1 MGDGDDGNGDARS
14 LAERA
19 ERAARAE
26 QAAEAAGSELVH
38 DFGLLFKA
46 AGRLEQ
52 RIDAALRA
60 RCGIHHTMFELL
72 IRLCREPGEEVSQAM
87 LAGELVLTSSGT
99 TRLIDRMEEAGL
111 VRRRRPSPTDRRVT
125 VVEATGQGRAVFLEA
140 AAVHAEV
147 VEECFVVPV
156 DDADYTAL
164 VRALTAINTAVG
176 GRAERRA
183 GGPGGPGTS

>member
-1 MGDGDDGNGDARS
+1 MSDGDDGAGR
-14 LAERA
+14 
-19 ERAARAE
+19 RAE
-26 QAAEAAGSELVH
+26 QLAAQAAQAAGSGLVH

-72 IRLCREPGEEVSQAM
+72 IRLCREPGEEVSQST

-99 TRLIDRMEEAGL
+99 TRLIDRMEEARL
-111 VRRRRPSPTDRRVT
+111 VARHPSPTDRRVT
-125 VVEATGQGRAVFLEA
+125 VVEVTEHGLAVFLEA

-147 VEECFVVPV
+147 VEECFVAPV
-156 DDADYTAL
+156 GGEDYAPL
-164 VRALTAINTAVG
+164 IRALTGIDTAVRG
-176 GRAERRA
+176 GTGRPSPR
-183 GGPGGPGTS
+183 

>member
-19 ERAARAE
+19 ERVTE
-26 QAAEAAGSELVH
+26 AAEAAGSELVH

-52 RIDAALRA
+52 RIDSALRA

-72 IRLCREPGEEVSQAM
+72 IRLCREPGEEVSQAV

-99 TRLIDRMEEAGL
+99 TRLIDRMEEAAL
-111 VRRRRPSPTDRRVT
+111 VRRRPSPTDRRVT
-125 VVEATGQGRAVFLEA
+125 VVEATDQGRAVFLEA

-147 VEECFVVPV
+147 VQECFVAPV
-156 DDADYTAL
+156 DSADYTAL
-164 VRALTAINTAVG
+164 VRALTAIDTAVG
-176 GRAERRA
+176 GRAERRP
-183 GGPGGPGTS
+183 GGPGGPGAG